1 MRLEQLE
8 GDLHL
13 VKVQNEREFNNK
25 AKIQE
30 ELREANKY
38 IRDLDDKIY
47 KANNTSLELLR

>member
-1 MRLEQLE
+1 ML
-8 GDLHL
+8 
-13 VKVQNEREFNNK
+13 KNQNDKNFNLK
-25 AKIQE
+25 GRIQE